1 MSLAKTYDPSI
12 VEEKWYDYWMKNDL
26 FSSKPDDRE
35 AYTIVI
41 PPPNVTG
48 QLHLGHTLNNTLQ
61 DALIRKA
68 RLEGK
73 NACWVPGTD
82 HASIATENK
91 VLELL
96 AEQGIKKE
104 DLTREEF
111 LKHAWDW
118 TDKYGGII
126 LKQLRK
132 LGASCDWGR
141 TAFTMDKKLHD
152 SVIKTFVDL
161 HKKGYIYRGARMVN
175 WDPMRQTAL
184 SDEEVYH
191 TEENSRLFHIKYQI
205 LGSDEFLTIATTR
218 PETLL
223 GDTAICLNP
232 NDKRYTHLKES
243 KAIVPLVNREIP
255 IIFDE
260 YVDMDFGTG
269 ALKVTPAHDINDYN
283 LGAKHGLE
291 SIEIL
296 NDDGTLNENAEL
308 YVGVDRF
315 EARKKIAKDLEAKGQ
330 MDKIEDIRN
339 KVARSERSKVVIEP
353 KLSTQWF
360 CKMEDIAK
368 PALDQVLD
376 STIEFFPKNA
386 VNTYKHWLENINDW
400 CISRQLWWGQQIPA
414 YFYGKGQNDFVV
426 AESIEEALKLAQE
439 ATRNTDLK
447 AEDLLQETDV
457 VDTWFSSWLWPM
469 SVFNGVLEPD
479 NEEINYYYPT
489 NVVVTGQDIIFFWI
503 ARMIM
508 AGLEYKDQFP
518 FKDVYFTGL
527 VRDEKRRKMSKSLG
541 NSPDLFETFE
551 KYSADGV
558 RLGVLLCAPAGNDLL
573 YKHELSEQGR
583 NFANK
588 VWNALRLVDGWVVDE
603 DLKQPELLPAIQWF
617 DAKLRSSIA
626 KVNESYSKYR
636 LSEAAMELYKLVWD
650 DFCSWYLEMIKPGFE
665 QPVSREIYD
674 ATMNFF
680 EEITV
685 LLHPMMPFITEE
697 VWQTVKKRKDGESIM
712 TATWPSDDGQD
723 KDLIAFG
730 EKMQGL
736 VSGIRN
742 IRSSIGMSPK
752 ESVEVFIASKD
763 NGYDENAGLI
773 KKLANISNL
782 SYTTETVSGAKSF
795 IIGTDEIFVPVA
807 IDVEK
812 EKEEMQAELKR
823 QKGFLIGVAKKLG
836 NERFVANAPEAVVSS
851 EKKKQADAE
860 ARIVILEKS
869 LAELG

>member
-1 MSLAKTYDPSI
+1 MELASKYQPSE
-12 VEEKWYDYWMKNDL
+12 VEDKWYQYWLENGFFK
-26 FSSKPDDRE
+26 SVPDDRE
-35 AYTIVI
+35 PYTIVI

-104 DLTREEF
+104 DLSREEF

-132 LGASCDWGR
+132 LGASCDWDR
-141 TAFTMDKKLHD
+141 TAFTMDD
-152 SVIKTFVDL
+152 NMYQSVIKVFVDL
-161 HKKGYIYRGARMVN
+161 YKKGYIYRGVRMVN
-175 WDPMRQTAL
+175 WDPMRKTAL
-184 SDEEVYH
+184 SDEEVFY
-191 TEENSRLFHIKYQI
+191 TEENSRLFHIKYAI
-205 LGSDEFLTIATTR
+205 AGSSEFLTVATTR

-223 GDTAICLNP
+223 GDTAICVHP
-232 NDKRYTHLKES
+232 EDERYAHLKGA
-243 KAIVPLVNREIP
+243 KAIIPLLNKEIP
-255 IIFDE
+255 VIFDE
-260 YVDMDFGTG
+260 YVDREFGTG
-269 ALKVTPAHDINDYN
+269 ALKVTPAHDLNDYN
-283 LGAKHGLE
+283 LGLKHGLE

-296 NDDGTLNENAEL
+296 NDDGTLNEQAKL
-308 YVGVDRF
+308 YVGQDRF
-315 EARKKIAKDLEAKGQ
+315 EVRKAIAKDLEAAGLLVKV
-330 MDKIEDIRN
+330 EDIRN

-360 CKMEDIAK
+360 CKMEKLAK

-376 STIEFFPKNA
+376 GTIAFHPKNA

-414 YFYGKGQNDFVV
+414 YYYGGGSDDFVV
-426 AESIEEALKLAQE
+426 AESQEEALKLAQE
-439 ATRNTDLK
+439 KSGNPSLQLGDLR
-447 AEDLLQETDV
+447 QETDV

-469 SVFNGVLEPD
+469 TVFNGILEPE
-479 NEEINYYYPT
+479 NEAFKYYYPT
-489 NVVVTGQDIIFFWI
+489 NVLVTGQDIIFFWV

-508 AGLEYKDQFP
+508 AGLEYENQFP

-573 YKHELSEQGR
+573 YKHDLSEQGR

-588 VWNALRLVDGWVVDE
+588 VWNALRLVKGWEIDE
-603 DLKQPELLPAIQWF
+603 QGQYNDLIPAIDWF
-617 DAKLRSSIA
+617 REKIKASTEKIND
-626 KVNESYSKYR
+626 SYAKYR
-636 LSEAAMELYKLVWD
+636 LSEAAMEIYKLIWD
-650 DFCSWYLEMIKPGFE
+650 DFCSWYLEIVKPPFG
-665 QPVSREIYD
+665 QPISRKVYD
-674 ATMNFF
+674 ATLDFF
-680 EEITV
+680 EELMV

-697 VWQTVKKRKDGESIM
+697 VWQNVKERKKGESIM
-712 TATWPSDDGQD
+712 LTQWPKTGKYDEGLLSFGSKFQE
-723 KDLIAFG
+723 LIT
-730 EKMQGL
+730 
-736 VSGIRN
+736 GIRN
-742 IRSSIGMSPK
+742 LRSQLGMSPK
-752 ESVEVFIASKD
+752 EELEVFIISKD
-763 NGYDENAGLI
+763 LGYERFSGVI
-773 KKLANISNL
+773 QRLANVSSISYVTAAPRD
-782 SYTTETVSGAKSF
+782 SKSM
-795 IIGTDEIFVPVA
+795 IIGTDEIFVPVEM
-807 IDVEK
+807 DVEK
-812 EKEEMQAELKR
+812 EKAELQKELDR
-823 QKGFLIGVAKKLG
+823 QRGFLMGVNKKLS
-836 NERFVANAPEAVVSS
+836 NERFVSGAPEAVVAA
-851 EKKKQADAE
+851 EKKKKADAE
-860 ARIVILEKS
+860 ARIQMLETS
-869 LAELG
+869 LAKL

>member
-12 VEEKWYDYWMKNDL
+12 VEEKWYDYWLKNDL

-132 LGASCDWGR
+132 LGASCDWDR
-141 TAFTMDKKLHD
+141 TAFTMDEKLHD

-205 LGSDEFLTIATTR
+205 AGSDEFLTIATTR

-232 NDKRYTHLKES
+232 NDERYTHLKGA

-255 IIFDE
+255 VIFDE
-260 YVDMDFGTG
+260 YVDMEFGTG

-296 NDDGTLNENAEL
+296 NDNGTLNENAEL

-315 EARKKIAKDLEAKGQ
+315 EARKKIVKDLEAKGQ

-376 STIEFFPKNA
+376 NTIEFFPKNA

-426 AESIEEALKLAQE
+426 AESIEEALTLAQE
-439 ATRNTDLK
+439 ATGKTDLT
-447 AEDLLQETDV
+447 AADLRQETDV

-469 SVFNGVLEPD
+469 SVFNGILEPE

-508 AGLEYKDQFP
+508 AGLEYKDQYP

-527 VRDEKRRKMSKSLG
+527 VRDEKRQKMSKSLG

-558 RLGVLLCAPAGNDLL
+558 RLGVLLW
-573 YKHELSEQGR
+573 K
-583 NFANK
+583 
-588 VWNALRLVDGWVVDE
+588 
-603 DLKQPELLPAIQWF
+603 
-617 DAKLRSSIA
+617 
-626 KVNESYSKYR
+626 
-636 LSEAAMELYKLVWD
+636 
-650 DFCSWYLEMIKPGFE
+650 
-665 QPVSREIYD
+665 
-674 ATMNFF
+674 
-680 EEITV
+680 
-685 LLHPMMPFITEE
+685 
-697 VWQTVKKRKDGESIM
+697 
-712 TATWPSDDGQD
+712 
-723 KDLIAFG
+723 
-730 EKMQGL
+730 
-736 VSGIRN
+736 
-742 IRSSIGMSPK
+742 
-752 ESVEVFIASKD
+752 
-763 NGYDENAGLI
+763 
-773 KKLANISNL
+773 
-782 SYTTETVSGAKSF
+782 
-795 IIGTDEIFVPVA
+795 
-807 IDVEK
+807 
-812 EKEEMQAELKR
+812 
-823 QKGFLIGVAKKLG
+823 
-836 NERFVANAPEAVVSS
+836 
-851 EKKKQADAE
+851 
-860 ARIVILEKS
+860 
-869 LAELG
+869 